1 MAQRVVEAIEGL
13 RLATHDEVRELEEQI
28 SELAKR
34 VADLESKGQAKPK
47 VEG

>member
-1 MAQRVVEAIEGL
+1 MVQRVVDAVEGL
-13 RLATHDEVRELEEQI
+13 RLATHDEVRDLEEQI

-34 VADLESKGQAKPK
+34 VADLEGKAKPDPK